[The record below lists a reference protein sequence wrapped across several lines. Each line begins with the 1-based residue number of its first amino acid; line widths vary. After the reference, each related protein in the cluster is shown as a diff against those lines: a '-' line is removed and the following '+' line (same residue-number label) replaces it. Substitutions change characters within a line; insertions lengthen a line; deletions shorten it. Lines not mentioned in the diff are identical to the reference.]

1 MCVGSQYKIEFTDVQ
16 WEEIASMA
24 FDGFE
29 PVPGEPLS
37 RGQWIAI
44 AHMALGKAQR
54 IEEGHYGDGAEGE
67 DDDDEHWADELRE
80 IASQILNEF
89 KPGNGKI

>member
-1 MCVGSQYKIEFTDVQ
+1 MCVASKFKMEFTDEQ
-16 WEEIASMA
+16 WEEISSMG
-24 FDGFE
+24 FDSFE

-54 IEEGHYGDGAEGE
+54 IEEGHYGGGEE
-67 DDDDEHWADELRE
+67 DDPDWAGELRG
-80 IASQILNEF
+80 IASKIMDEF
-89 KPGNGKI
+89 KPGDGKI